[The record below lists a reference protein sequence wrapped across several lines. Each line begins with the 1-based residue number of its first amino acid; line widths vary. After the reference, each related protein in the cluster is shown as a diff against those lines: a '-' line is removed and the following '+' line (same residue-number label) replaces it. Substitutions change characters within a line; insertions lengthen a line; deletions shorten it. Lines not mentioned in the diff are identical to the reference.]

1 MLPFILAAVGE
12 FHTSGRMVGN
22 AIAMQM
28 IGLGLGPFVAA
39 WLTDGSDYQV
49 VIYTC
54 IGFFLASFCLL
65 MLPMHA
71 QIGLLRKEKGASGYA
86 A

>member
-1 MLPFILAAVGE
+1 
-12 FHTSGRMVGN
+12 MVGN